1 MKIQAGEININA
13 EYLSEIKPEK
23 EYLFLIHGFT
33 GSAKDWLEP
42 MLSGQSICEQLDD
55 RFNKIAIDLIGHGK
69 SDTTQ
74 IANHY
79 SAESISSQ
87 IDAVITTFT
96 QKKVILAGYSM
107 GGRAALTFAV
117 NNPGKL
123 KGLILESSSAGIKK
137 HSERKFRVDSDEKLV
152 EFILQNDISAFL
164 TKWMDQ
170 ELFGTLKRFSNSKLE
185 VLKKARLHNK
195 PIALANT
202 LRSFG
207 LGVMP
212 FLGDKLSDL
221 NFPVLL
227 LTGQLDSRFTR
238 INAQLQKQ
246 FPKAKHIVVT
256 NSGHNIHL
264 EEPKRF
270 VKSVNK
276 FLETF

>member
-1 MKIQAGEININA
+1 MKIQAGEVNINA
-13 EYLSEIKPEK
+13 EYLTEIKPEK

-42 MLSGQSICEQLDD
+42 PLSGHSICEQLDNG
-55 RFNKIAIDLIGHGK
+55 FNKITTDLIGHGK
-69 SDTTQ
+69 SDSPQ

-79 SAESISSQ
+79 SAESISAQ

-117 NNPGKL
+117 KQPEKV

-137 HSERKFRVDSDEKLV
+137 QSERKIRVDSDEKLA
-152 EFILQNDISAFL
+152 EFILQNDISVFL

-170 ELFGTLKRFSNSKLE
+170 ELFGTLKRFANSKLE
-185 VLKKARLHNK
+185 ELKKARLHNK

-202 LRSFG
+202 LRNFG

-212 FLGDKLSDL
+212 YLGDNLGNL

-238 INAQLQKQ
+238 INAQLQTQ
-246 FPKAKHIVVT
+246 FPKAKHVVVT

-276 FLETF
+276 FLEGF

>member
-23 EYLFLIHGFT
+23 DYLFLIHGFT

-74 IANHY
+74 IVNHY

-96 QKKVILAGYSM
+96 QKKVIVAGYSM

-152 EFILQNDISAFL
+152 EFILQNDINAFL

-170 ELFGTLKRFSNSKLE
+170 ELFGTLKRFANSKLE
-185 VLKKARLHNK
+185 QLKKARLHNK

-212 FLGDKLSDL
+212 YLGDKLGDL

-246 FPKAKHIVVT
+246 FPKAKHIVIT

-276 FLETF
+276 FLEGF

>member
-1 MKIQAGEININA
+1 LPG
-13 EYLSEIKPEK
+13 
-23 EYLFLIHGFT
+23 H
-33 GSAKDWLEP
+33 
-42 MLSGQSICEQLDD
+42 SICEQLDD

-69 SDTTQ
+69 SDSPQ
-74 IANHY
+74 SANQY
-79 SAESISSQ
+79 SSDSISAQ
-87 IDAVITTFT
+87 IDGVITTFT

-117 NNPGKL
+117 NNPEKL

-137 HSERKFRVDSDEKLV
+137 HSERKIRVDSDEKQA
-152 EFILQNDISAFL
+152 EFILQNDINTFL

-185 VLKKARLHNK
+185 VLKKARLHNN
-195 PIALANT
+195 PIALTNT

-212 FLGDKLSDL
+212 YLGDNLGNL
-221 NFPVLL
+221 NFPILL

-238 INAQLQKQ
+238 INAHLQKQ

-276 FLETF
+276 FLESL

>member
-1 MKIQAGEININA
+1 MKIQAGKININA

-42 MLSGQSICEQLDD
+42 PLSGHSICEQLDD
-55 RFNKIAIDLIGHGK
+55 RFNKIAVDLIGHGK
-69 SDTTQ
+69 SESPQ
-74 IANHY
+74 SANQY
-79 SAESISSQ
+79 SSDSISAQ
-87 IDAVITTFT
+87 IDGVITTFT

-137 HSERKFRVDSDEKLV
+137 HSERKIRVDSDEKLA
-152 EFILQNDISAFL
+152 EFILQNDINTFL

-170 ELFGTLKRFSNSKLE
+170 ELFGTLKRFANSKLE
-185 VLKKARLHNK
+185 ELKKARLHNK
-195 PIALANT
+195 PIALAST

-212 FLGDKLSDL
+212 FLGDNLGNL

-238 INAQLQKQ
+238 INAHLQKQ
-246 FPKAKHIVVT
+246 FPNAKHSVIQ

-264 EEPKRF
+264 EEPKKF
-270 VKSVNK
+270 INAINK
-276 FLETF
+276 FLNQI